1 VVPEFEE
8 GIKELPNNEISQPI
22 ESRYGFHLIQVT
34 DTRRQDIGIKL
45 ARNRASRQLRA
56 DKTKEQLEGWISG
69 LRSKAFIE
77 IYLDQ

>member
-1 VVPEFEE
+1 VVPEIEK

-34 DTRRQDIGIKL
+34 GTRRQDIGTKL
-45 ARNRASRQLRA
+45 VRNRASRQLRA